1 MNSRLRAEDAV
12 FSFRDGGGSAPL
24 VFPEGGHPPHGKK
37 GKLAIHPTWGVGGRA
52 PPHDPDPESTPREE
66 GREPLPIRDPTTHQA
81 QDALGEVV
89 GRADGVLTREH
100 VG

>member
-1 MNSRLRAEDAV
+1 MRFLVSAM
-12 FSFRDGGGSAPL
+12 GGAPPPL

-37 GKLAIHPTWGVGGRA
+37 GEACNPSYLGSGGASPPTRSGSGKHSSQEG
-52 PPHDPDPESTPREE
+52 

-89 GRADGVLTREH
+89 GRADGVLTRVL